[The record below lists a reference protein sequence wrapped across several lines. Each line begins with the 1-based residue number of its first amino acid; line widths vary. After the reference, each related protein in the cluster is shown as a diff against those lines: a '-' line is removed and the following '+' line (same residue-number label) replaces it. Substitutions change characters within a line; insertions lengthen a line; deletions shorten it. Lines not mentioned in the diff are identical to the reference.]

1 MYIIFFVHLYFI
13 ANGLYPVVI
22 LFTTLY
28 MYVINII
35 LHVAIPSFISR
46 FPFNQ
51 WGHSEQVERR
61 FSLNQWCQQVDGRF
75 SLNQGCQQVDGRFSL
90 NQGCQQ
96 VDGRFSLNQG
106 CHSKSISKR
115 VHGHSKIIFR
125 SEQVEGFRK
134 TFCKN
139 NCIFSFVSNFGLDF
153 FTNFNFFH
161 FYFLA
166 RWKHVMTLW
175 VNASGRAVAFGMFAA
190 F

>member
-1 MYIIFFVHLYFI
+1 MNIIFFVHLYFI

-28 MYVINII
+28 MYVINVI

-51 WGHSEQVERR
+51 WGLSEQVERRFPFNQWCQRGVERRFPFNQWGLSEQVERR
-61 FSLNQWCQQVDGRF
+61 FSLNQW
-75 SLNQGCQQVDGRFSL
+75 
-90 NQGCQQ
+90 
-96 VDGRFSLNQG
+96 

-139 NCIFSFVSNFGLDF
+139 NCISSFVSNFGLDF
-153 FTNFNFFH
+153 FTNFNFFL
-161 FYFLA
+161 FYFLT
-166 RWKHVMTLW
+166 RWKHVMTLR
-175 VNASGRAVAFGMFAA
+175 VNASDRAVAFGMFAA